1 MTIVRPRTTAS
12 GGTAALALRVLAL
25 FLGVFF
31 LAQGLNKLA
40 WLLDTA
46 QLTNRFPNWL
56 REAPAGVRWY
66 IEMIAIPGAP
76 LFARLVPLAELS
88 TGLALIAGFWPRL
101 FAALSAVMVLNF
113 HFALSAFYTWESL
126 RDGALLPVVGGL
138 LAIAIGGRGLPW
150 SVRP

>member
-1 MTIVRPRTTAS
+1 MTTVRPRPTAS
-12 GGTAALALRVLAL
+12 GGTAVLALRLLSV

-40 WLLDTA
+40 WLFDTT
-46 QLTNRFPNWL
+46 QLSNRFPNWL
-56 REAPAGVRWY
+56 RDAAPSVRWY

-76 LFARLVPLAELS
+76 LFARVVPLAELS
-88 TGLALIAGFWPRL
+88 VGLALIVGFWPRL
-101 FAALSAVMVLNF
+101 FAVLAAVMVLNF

-138 LAIAIGGRGLPW
+138 VAIAIGGRGMPW
-150 SVRP
+150 SLRP